1 MGFVIVHTHASQ
13 AFKKGFF
20 MTTGSFDS
28 SVVSLKTEGR
38 IAFLQIERPDALN
51 AINGDVLHALAS
63 KIETLRHDK
72 KVQVV
77 ILSGAGEKAF
87 VAGADLK
94 FMQKLSGP
102 DAAHF
107 SRFGNQVF
115 RSLETLPQVV
125 IAKVQGFALGGGL
138 ELALACDFIVAGDKA
153 RFGLP
158 EVSLGLIPGFGG
170 TQRLVRKIGVARA
183 TEWMTTAE
191 KYTADD
197 ALKAGLVNSVVP
209 VSELAA
215 ATQKLAT
222 QISKNGPSAVR
233 TAKHVLRNGVES
245 PLDSALQL
253 ESGYF
258 GLCFANDES
267 AEGIGAFVEKRAANY
282 EKF

>member
-1 MGFVIVHTHASQ
+1 
-13 AFKKGFF
+13 
-20 MTTGSFDS
+20 MTTGSFSS
-28 SVVSLKTEGR
+28 SVVSLKIEGR

-51 AINGDVLHALAS
+51 AINSDVLNALAAN
-63 KIETLRHDK
+63 IEILRANK

-94 FMQKLSGP
+94 FMQNLTGP
-102 DAAHF
+102 EAAQF

-115 RSLETLPQVV
+115 RALETLPQVV
-125 IAKVQGFALGGGL
+125 IAQVQGFALGGGL
-138 ELALACDFIVAGDKA
+138 ELALACDFIIASDKA

-170 TQRLVRKIGVARA
+170 AQRLVRKIGVARA
-183 TEWMTTAE
+183 TEWITTAE
-191 KYTADD
+191 KYNADD
-197 ALKAGLVNSVVP
+197 ALRAGLLNSVVP
-209 VSELAA
+209 MAELST
-215 ATQKLAT
+215 ATQKLAL
-222 QISKNGPSAVR
+222 QISKNGPFAVR
-233 TAKHVLRNGVES
+233 TAKHVLRNGIES
-245 PLDSALQL
+245 PLDAALQL

-258 GLCFANDES
+258 GLCFANGES